1 MQKRVPVVMVLV
13 VTETTKKHVDSVVLA
28 NRSLKQPE

>member
-1 MQKRVPVVMVLV
+1 VVM
-13 VTETTKKHVDSVVLA
+13 ETTKKHVDSVVLA